1 MQITELSGSRFDLA
15 LERMIEGYSFT
26 FQDIGFCLSGD
37 GMLDIS
43 VDSSWAFDNITT
55 ERAVADLKRAQS
67 VYDILRASP
76 AFARSV
82 GNSVPQFILIYDTGN
97 GAVELG
103 RLVGQQIVWAKG
115 FRPTD
120 V

>member
-1 MQITELSGSRFDLA
+1 M
-15 LERMIEGYSFT
+15 EGYPFT
-26 FQDIGFCLSGD
+26 FQDVSFCLSVD

-55 ERAVADLKRAQS
+55 ERALADLRRAQS
-67 VYDILRASP
+67 VYEVLRHTSS

-82 GNSVPQFILIYDTGN
+82 DKSVPQFILIYDTGN

-103 RLVGQQIVWAKG
+103 RLIGQQLVWAKG

-120 V
+120 A

>member
-1 MQITELSGSRFDLA
+1 MHITEPSGSRFELA
-15 LERMIEGYSFT
+15 LERMVEGYPFT
-26 FQDIGFCLSGD
+26 FQGVRFCFSMD

-55 ERAVADLKRAQS
+55 ERALADLQRAQS
-67 VYDILRASP
+67 VYEVLRDTSP

-82 GNSVPQFILIYDTGN
+82 DKSVLQFILIYDTGN

-103 RLVGQQIVWAKG
+103 RLAGQQIVWAKG
-115 FRPTD
+115 FRPG
-120 V
+120 

>member
-1 MQITELSGSRFDLA
+1 MQVTELSGSRFDLV
-15 LERMIEGYSFT
+15 LERMIEGYPFT
-26 FQDIGFCLSGD
+26 FQEVSFCLSVD
-37 GMLDIS
+37 ATLDIS

-55 ERAVADLKRAQS
+55 ERAVADLRRAQS
-67 VYDILRASP
+67 VYDILRANP
-76 AFARSV
+76 AFTRST
-82 GNSVPQFILIYDTGN
+82 GNSVAQFILIYDTGN

-103 RLVGQQIVWAKG
+103 RLVGPHIVWAKG